1 MIDTVEKTMINKTI
15 YSLFKK
21 GSKTYYYSTLFFPK
35 NVKHDVFI
43 LYSFLRK
50 ADDYVDQIPQD
61 TDGFYQFLDRYYS
74 AKEGEITNDVV
85 VDSFAEL
92 AERKNFDD
100 KWVNS
105 FLSSMAMDITISTYK
120 NMDELLKYLYGSS
133 EVVGLFMARIMDLSE
148 DSFHAARYLGRSMQY
163 INFIRDIAEDFE
175 LSRTYFPQDDLEYF
189 NLNNLGEQQAKMNPE
204 GFKGLVRKQLNTY
217 QKWQAKAEEGFQYIP
232 HRYLM
237 PIKTASDMYKWTAQ
251 QIEKDP
257 FVVYQRK
264 VKPSIPK
271 IVSNVLYNSIQ
282 LGIS

>member
-232 HRYLM
+232 YRYLM